1 MLIPTQLL
9 TVRLTDNA
17 SHCPVGF
24 VDSFNGIGNLR
35 QGEWQEQRGLVIGYK
50 GLLLLNSVKG
60 SRFPNQAVE
69 MRNAIS
75 EFVNTEDGSVIW
87 QEQYVTRTEYC

>member
-35 QGEWQEQRGLVIGYK
+35 QGEW
-50 GLLLLNSVKG
+50 
-60 SRFPNQAVE
+60 
-69 MRNAIS
+69 
-75 EFVNTEDGSVIW
+75 
-87 QEQYVTRTEYC
+87 